1 LSDRLG
7 EYRRKRRADDTPE
20 PSGEGSRPGPEPCRF
35 VIQQHSATRL
45 HWDLRLE
52 RDGVLV
58 SWALP
63 SALPLDPDKNAKA
76 VHTEDHPLEYIDFHG
91 EIPKGNYGA
100 GTMTIWDT
108 GTYETEKFEPGK
120 VIVTLHGERAQG
132 KYALFRAGKDERD
145 WMIHRMD
152 PAPDWLDPMPEDAR
166 PMLAVDGAVPD
177 NEEDWAYELSWPGT
191 RVLALVTPGKIR
203 LQSADGSD
211 VTPKFPEVRPIT
223 RALGSVSAVLDGV
236 LTAFDAD
243 GQPAPEAIDARFR
256 LDSDS
261 AIRRRAT
268 SEPATLQLFD
278 ALYLDGRVRTEEPY
292 AGRRKELEA
301 LGLEGPAWSVPGAHF
316 GDGSGLL
323 AGLESIGLEALVAK
337 RLDSIYRPG
346 ETTSDWVRIRAGR

>member
-20 PSGEGSRPGPEPCRF
+20 PSGEGARPGSERCRF

-52 RDGVLV
+52 RNGVLV

-63 SALPLDPDKNAKA
+63 SGLPLDPEKNAKA

-108 GTYETEKFEPGK
+108 GVYEAEKFEEGK
-120 VIVTLHGERAQG
+120 VIVTLRGDRAQG

-152 PAPDWLDPMPEDAR
+152 PAPDWLDPMPEGAR
-166 PMLAVDGAVPD
+166 PMLASRGELPSD
-177 NEEDWAYELSWPGT
+177 EQDWAYELCWPGK
-191 RVLALVTPGKIR
+191 RALAFVTPGKIR
-203 LQSADGSD
+203 LATAAGED
-211 VTPKFPEVRPIT
+211 VTSRFPEVRAIT

-236 LTAFDAD
+236 LVAFDD
-243 GQPAPEAIDARFR
+243 EGRPAPELIETRMG

-261 AIRRRAT
+261 AIRRRAK
-268 SEPATLQLFD
+268 SDPATFQIFD
-278 ALYLDGRVRTEEPY
+278 ALYLDGRLQVEEPY
-292 AGRRKELEA
+292 AKRREA
-301 LGLEGPAWSVPGAHF
+301 LGALQLENPAWAVPGAHR
-316 GDGSGLL
+316 GDGEGLL
-323 AGLESIGLEALVAK
+323 ARLGDVGLKAIVAK
-337 RLDSIYRPG
+337 RLESIYRPG
-346 ETTSDWVRIRAGR
+346 ETTSDWVRIRTGR